1 MLLTLVVLL
10 TFLNCNQQHQI
21 PKILLC
27 DCRENVFPLLPELNI
42 NKGFFPTEVIQKREY
57 EKKHLKFI

>member
-21 PKILLC
+21 PKKLLC
-27 DCRENVFPLLPELNI
+27 DCHENGFPLLPDLNTK
-42 NKGFFPTEVIQKREY
+42 KGFFPTEVI
-57 EKKHLKFI
+57 